1 MFSWDD
7 DPDLNITPLVD
18 VMLVLMAILMITAPT
33 ITFQE
38 TITLPDG
45 SKSVTAKKLKSID
58 VVLSSDKSISIDKKS
73 EYKLDTFADDFTL
86 FSKDIDRQSEIYIYA
101 DEQLPYKDVM
111 RMLGVIKQAGFAN
124 VSLMTK

>member
-45 SKSVTAKKLKSID
+45 SKSVAAKKTKSID
-58 VVLSSDKSISIDKKS
+58 VVLSADKSISIDKKS
-73 EYKLDTFADDFTL
+73 EYKLGTFADDFML
-86 FSKDIDRQSEIYIYA
+86 LAKDVSRDSEIYIYA
-101 DEQLPYKDVM
+101 DEELPYKDVM

>member
-1 MFSWDD
+1 
-7 DPDLNITPLVD
+7 
-18 VMLVLMAILMITAPT
+18 MLVLMAILMITAPT

-45 SKSVTAKKLKSID
+45 SKSVAAKKLKSID

>member
-18 VMLVLMAILMITAPT
+18 VM
-33 ITFQE
+33 
-38 TITLPDG
+38 
-45 SKSVTAKKLKSID
+45 ID